1 MLISTKKGLVSS
13 VSKQEILRLIE
24 KKRIELMEMVAKS
37 GLNAAVTVQ
46 LSQELDSLLN
56 QYNEYMYKKA
66 KRLSPQ

>member
-1 MLISTKKGLVSS
+1 

-37 GLNAAVTVQ
+37 GLNAAVTIQ

-56 QYNEYMYKKA
+56 QYNEYMYKKT